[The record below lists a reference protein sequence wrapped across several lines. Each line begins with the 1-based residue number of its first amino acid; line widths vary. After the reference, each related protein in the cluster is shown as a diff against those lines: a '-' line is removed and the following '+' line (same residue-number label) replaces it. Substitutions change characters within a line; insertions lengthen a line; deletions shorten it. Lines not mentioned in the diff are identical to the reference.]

1 MIITFERQQS
11 ITIQPNHVSLEIEKL
26 KKALGSKILAEA
38 KQNGHTRLA
47 AVLVIIYGSESTII
61 MTQRPKTMNLHAG
74 EISFPGGTWKQ
85 DDDIDLL
92 ATALRETREE
102 IDLDISRQQ
111 VIGQLGHVTTLNSG
125 FTITPFVTMQ
135 SDIPTLKPNSEIEEI
150 LRIPL
155 FPLLKTLADDIDPS
169 HKSIQEMYT
178 FRYRDKII
186 WGASARILKQM
197 TNLLSNEMSEK
208 S

>member
-11 ITIQPNHVSLEIEKL
+11 ITILPNYVLLEIEKL
-26 KKALGSKILAEA
+26 KKALGSKILAET
-38 KQNGHTRLA
+38 KQNGQTKLA
-47 AVLVIIYGSESTII
+47 AVLIIIYGSEPAII

-85 DDDIDLL
+85 DDIDLL

-102 IDLDISRQQ
+102 IDLDIPREQI
-111 VIGQLGHVTTLNSG
+111 IGQLRSVTTLNSG
-125 FTITPFVTMQ
+125 FTITPFVTIQ
-135 SDIPTLKPNSEIEEI
+135 SDIPKLKPNSEIEE
-150 LRIPL
+150 LLHIPL
-155 FPLLKTLADDIDPS
+155 LPLLKTIEDDMDLS

-178 FRYRDKII
+178 FRYQDKII

-197 TNLLSNEMSEK
+197 ANLLSKNGMPEK